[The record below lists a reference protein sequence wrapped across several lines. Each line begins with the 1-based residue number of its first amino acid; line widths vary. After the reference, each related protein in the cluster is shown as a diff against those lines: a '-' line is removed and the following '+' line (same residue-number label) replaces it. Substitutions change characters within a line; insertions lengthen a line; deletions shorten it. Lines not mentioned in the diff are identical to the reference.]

1 MAQAQIQSIIDSGIF
16 GSTSHLG
23 YPYGFTQWNNPE
35 HSYIH
40 ALAIWL
46 LAKLFNITSYGFITL
61 IAFTAVFLNSFF
73 MYILAT
79 RVVKNGYVHYLFL
92 IFGLLIPYSA
102 YSLGHPHVITIYV
115 YIALIILL
123 LKIESVS
130 RKSIAFLLIVLLS
143 ANMFQLI
150 TITFIASILIIIY
163 SISYMI
169 FQENLILLKNLFK
182 VYFSILSIF
191 LLNVLNFLFHSS
203 INGQNGRTAYQSDI
217 FAGKFTDLILSSPFL
232 NNFIPNLEDLQ
243 NGVSGEI
250 RQVGLPLV
258 ICIFFG
264 LFFILVYPSFKV
276 KDSGIKVLA
285 SLFLITTFT
294 FITGGF
300 GNLQASL
307 FVILG
312 EISPMRSWSRLS
324 IFMGLISL
332 VLLLVFLT
340 ERFRPKITNLFA
352 TIFIFLAILD
362 FTQIPRDSKFESNL
376 ENMEETG
383 FIKFIDSNID
393 PCPVL
398 QLPVDTYLIP
408 QSSLDKGWRYYWNG
422 MIPYVVLPEFS
433 WTAATYVDSPGWDS
447 LANLPTEIDQETINI
462 LKLKY
467 CAIVFDK
474 NFSQYQIDRKAGLN
488 STQGLWPGLRVSNS
502 IMSNF
507 EDTRYS
513 VYLIN
518 D

>member
-1 MAQAQIQSIIDSGIF
+1 
-16 GSTSHLG
+16 
-23 YPYGFTQWNNPE
+23 
-35 HSYIH
+35 
-40 ALAIWL
+40 
-46 LAKLFNITSYGFITL
+46 
-61 IAFTAVFLNSFF
+61 
-73 MYILAT
+73 
-79 RVVKNGYVHYLFL
+79 
-92 IFGLLIPYSA
+92 
-102 YSLGHPHVITIYV
+102 
-115 YIALIILL
+115 
-123 LKIESVS
+123 
-130 RKSIAFLLIVLLS
+130 
-143 ANMFQLI
+143 
-150 TITFIASILIIIY
+150 
-163 SISYMI
+163 MI
-169 FQENLILLKNLFK
+169 FRENLIFLKNLFK

-217 FAGKFTDLILSSPFL
+217 FAGKFTDFILSSPFL

-276 KDSGIKVLA
+276 KDGGIKVLT

-340 ERFRPKITNLFA
+340 ERFGPKITNLFA

-362 FTQIPRDSKFESNL
+362 FTQIPRDSKFESNF

-488 STQGLWPGLRVSNS
+488 STQGLWPGLRISNS
-502 IMSNF
+502 IFTNF

>member
-1 MAQAQIQSIIDSGIF
+1 
-16 GSTSHLG
+16 L
-23 YPYGFTQWNNPE
+23 
-35 HSYIH
+35 
-40 ALAIWL
+40 
-46 LAKLFNITSYGFITL
+46 
-61 IAFTAVFLNSFF
+61 
-73 MYILAT
+73 
-79 RVVKNGYVHYLFL
+79 KN
-92 IFGLLIPYSA
+92 
-102 YSLGHPHVITIYV
+102 
-115 YIALIILL
+115 L
-123 LKIESVS
+123 LKI
-130 RKSIAFLLIVLLS
+130 
-143 ANMFQLI
+143 
-150 TITFIASILIIIY
+150 
-163 SISYMI
+163 
-169 FQENLILLKNLFK
+169 
-182 VYFSILSIF
+182 YFSILSIF
-191 LLNVLNFLFHSS
+191 LLNVFNFVYHSS

-217 FAGKFTDLILSSPFL
+217 FAGKLTDLILSSPFL
-232 NNFIPNLEDLQ
+232 NKFIPNLVDLQ

-258 ICIFFG
+258 ISIFFG
-264 LFFILVYPSFKV
+264 LFFILVYPSFQI
-276 KDSGIKVLA
+276 KDNGIKVLT
-285 SLFLITTFT
+285 SLFIITTLT

-324 IFMGLISL
+324 ILLGLISL
-332 VLLLVFLT
+332 VLLVVFLS
-340 ERFRPKITNLFA
+340 ERFGPKATNFF
-352 TIFIFLAILD
+352 TSFIFLLAVLD
-362 FTQIPRDSKFESNL
+362 FSQIPRDSKFQSNFNKIEES
-376 ENMEETG
+376 G
-383 FIKFIDSNID
+383 FIKYIDSNIA
-393 PCPVL
+393 PCPIL
-398 QLPVDTYLIP
+398 QLPIDTYFLP

-447 LANLPTEIDQETINI
+447 LANLPTEIDQETINS

-488 STQGLWPGLRVSNS
+488 STQGLWPGLRISSS